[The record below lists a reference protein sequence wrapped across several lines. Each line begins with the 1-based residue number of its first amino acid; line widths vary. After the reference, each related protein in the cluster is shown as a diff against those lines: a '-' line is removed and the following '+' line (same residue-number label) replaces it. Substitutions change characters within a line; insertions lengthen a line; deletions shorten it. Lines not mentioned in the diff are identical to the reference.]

1 MNTALVHIYAFSYRN
16 NSENKIKRTNHNTV
30 KRDVTEMPECRRQRK
45 TKRLCFE
52 LRVGMSLKA
61 EALHTNNILS
71 YWIKVV
77 NVYTLVLFSII
88 DGILCKLRSVPRVHS
103 RSHGRSDSR

>member
-1 MNTALVHIYAFSYRN
+1 M
-16 NSENKIKRTNHNTV
+16 KRTNHNLV
-30 KRDVTEMPECRRQRK
+30 KRDVTEMSECRRQRK

-71 YWIKVV
+71 YWTKVV

-88 DGILCKLRSVPRVHS
+88 DEILCNLRSVPAFTLDPV
-103 RSHGRSDSR
+103 GEAILDDPKNDCK